1 MGGRVLRVITRVNRG
16 GPARQLEAL
25 IPGLAQAGWTGPVV
39 HGACPAHE
47 PDARPALERVGA
59 ELVTLPSLTRTPSA
73 FRDARAIRDLVGVM
87 RQVKPDV
94 VHSHMGKAG
103 ALARVAAWHARIPVV
118 HTLHGHHF
126 DRPGLRGRAARRAE
140 RLLGR
145 LTTRL
150 VCLSRSQWQD
160 VVERHRI
167 VPAERAALIGPG
179 FAVEPFASLSRADV
193 RQGEV
198 LWTGRLVAVKR
209 PFALLDLAE
218 DLPATARLVVVGTG
232 PLKEPLARAVA
243 ERGLTDRVELVGAVE
258 DVRPYLARAAVF
270 VLPSA
275 SEGTPLSLLE
285 AMVAGVPVVATDV
298 GGVGDLL
305 QMTGAGSPVR
315 AADRGALAQ
324 AVRRILDAPG
334 EAGRQAE
341 QAAYRAR
348 ALFGPSRLVEGTAA
362 LYEGLRGGAG

>member
-1 MGGRVLRVITRVNRG
+1 VGGRVLRVITRVNRG

-39 HGACPAHE
+39 HGACPVHE

-59 ELVTLPSLTRTPSA
+59 ELMALPSLTRTPSA
-73 FRDARAIRDLVGVM
+73 FKDARAIRDLVGLL
-87 RQVKPDV
+87 RRVKPDV

-103 ALARVAAWHARIPVV
+103 ALARVAAWHARVPVV

-150 VCLSRSQWQD
+150 VCLSRSQWHD

-179 FAVEPFASLSRADV
+179 FAIEPFASISRANVQCD
-193 RQGEV
+193 EV

-209 PFALLDLAE
+209 PFALLDLAA
-218 DLPATARLVVVGTG
+218 DLPSTTRLVVVGTG
-232 PLKEPLARAVA
+232 PLKDPLERAVA
-243 ERGLTDRVELVGAVE
+243 ERGLGERVELVGAVD
-258 DVRPYLARAAVF
+258 DVRPYLARAAAF

-298 GGVGDLL
+298 GGVADLL
-305 QMTGAGSPVR
+305 QMTGAGTPVP

-324 AVRRILDAPG
+324 AVRRILDAPD
-334 EAGRQAE
+334 EAGRVAE

-362 LYEGLRGGAG
+362 LYEGLRVGAG